1 MKDATVARLTD
12 NVEASGVSRQGA
24 RAQRRVQS
32 VEWRVVDEG
41 GLRMDALFLGRAGGG
56 HARRRFCVSESVQGA
71 AGVQSHVVVVLVDVA
86 VVDRAQEQHNGSCH
100 VGVVGVVGVVIEI
113 VLGYVCVCLCAC
125 VC

>member
-32 VEWRVVDEG
+32 VERRVVDEG

-56 HARRRFCVSESVQGA
+56 HARRRLCVSESVQGA
-71 AGVQSHVVVVLVDVA
+71 VGVQSHVVVLVGVA
-86 VVDRAQEQHNGSCH
+86 GVEVVDRAEKQRNGSCH
-100 VGVVGVVGVVIEI
+100 VGGRVVGGI
-113 VLGYVCVCLCAC
+113 VLASMDEGLCLC
-125 VC
+125 VSV